1 MIIYVITEGEYSD
14 YHICGVATE
23 KEKAEEIKQLNTDSW
38 HEANIEVYD
47 TDDYYVEKGR
57 FYNVIMY
64 DSNVSVSELTF
75 PVNVDQRNKVLE
87 SWHKIPRYHVFVKAM
102 DEEHAKKIGID
113 LINQFKAEKEGLT

>member
-1 MIIYVITEGEYSD
+1 MRIYVITEGDYSD

-23 KEKAEEIKQLNTDSW
+23 KEKAEEIKQLNTDLW
-38 HEANIEVYD
+38 HEAIIEVYD

-64 DSNVSVSELTF
+64 DSNVSVSELTY
-75 PVNVDQRNKVLE
+75 PVNIGQRNIVLE
-87 SWHKIPRYHVFVKAM
+87 SWHEIPRYRVFVKAM